1 MIPKHP
7 TRQPKKTRGVALN
20 ALFFASVF
28 FVLWKFF
35 LINTLWHDRTI
46 APEPDDSYEYIAN
59 IASVST
65 CTAGLTCPYP
75 GVSFSDHSG
84 FSYLSYRMFFGLM
97 GRAINLSPESAY
109 HAVFFIGTLLLIPVL
124 IFFLKSLTN
133 NSRKT
138 AWALFF
144 LAFYHGTG
152 ETHGFFWVVPSF
164 FSALLFFLLFSLI
177 THRRPFPYALS
188 AILSLTYAFVHP
200 ISIYLIGI
208 IPLFFIFL
216 YIFSGVIDKEA
227 LKRSC
232 FVIFVVVVAACF
244 QALYLNRLSETN
256 YYGIDESTKNVG
268 RFIQQLLPSK
278 SDTTNVPR
286 EKAEKTTEYQLTR
299 TSYQSIARQRVASL
313 NLVYFRYILPH
324 WTFAIPMFFAFL
336 VLFWKREF
344 KILSLYFA
352 SLSFFIL
359 ATLFN
364 EFGFRSAI
372 ILWPV
377 TFVVFASASWWL
389 IISFGTLKNPFIRR
403 IFQGALLIFVALF
416 LALNAFLSFIFNTNM
431 NARYNY
437 VLDERFSSYLLQRM
451 NPNDT
456 VKLTPIL
463 VRTTAGAHLYFSER
477 VASPS
482 DTPNYVVT
490 LDSSGRTS
498 QVDTRDTVACSMAR
512 RLSQALGIPMS
523 SPTRN
528 RSPKIMQGYEFDK
541 EFGDITIYRK
551 TTL

>member
-1 MIPKHP
+1 M
-7 TRQPKKTRGVALN
+7 
-20 ALFFASVF
+20 
-28 FVLWKFF
+28 
-35 LINTLWHDRTI
+35 
-46 APEPDDSYEYIAN
+46 
-59 IASVST
+59 
-65 CTAGLTCPYP
+65 
-75 GVSFSDHSG
+75 
-84 FSYLSYRMFFGLM
+84 
-97 GRAINLSPESAY
+97 
-109 HAVFFIGTLLLIPVL
+109 
-124 IFFLKSLTN
+124 
-133 NSRKT
+133 
-138 AWALFF
+138 
-144 LAFYHGTG
+144 
-152 ETHGFFWVVPSF
+152 
-164 FSALLFFLLFSLI
+164 
-177 THRRPFPYALS
+177 
-188 AILSLTYAFVHP
+188 LSLVYAFVHP
-200 ISIYLIGI
+200 ISVYLIGI
-208 IPLFFIFL
+208 IPLFFVFL
-216 YIFSGVIDKEA
+216 YIFSGIRDKEA
-227 LKRSC
+227 LKRSG
-232 FVIFVVVVAACF
+232 FVILVVVSAACF
-244 QALYLNRLSETN
+244 QALYLSRLSETN
-256 YYGIDESTKNVG
+256 YYGINESTKNAG
-268 RFIQQLLPSK
+268 KFIQQLLPSK
-278 SDTTNVPR
+278 H
-286 EKAEKTTEYQLTR
+286 EKADVSKEKTIKTVEYQLTH
-299 TSYQSIARQRVASL
+299 TPYQSVVRQRIASL

-344 KILSLYFA
+344 KILALYFA

-377 TFVVFASASWWL
+377 TFIVFAFASWWL
-389 IISFGTLKNPFIRR
+389 VISFSTLKNPFIRR

-463 VRTTAGAHLYFSER
+463 VRTTAGARLYFSEK
-477 VASPS
+477 VASLS

-498 QVDTRDTVACSMAR
+498 QVDTRDTAACSMAR

-541 EFGDITIYRK
+541 KFGDITVYRK